1 MESNKECRFRGIIN
15 TYGMKRIFPNFVTY
29 VKRVFDNRQKLFWL
43 FSKALV
49 TIVKNFQ
56 NFVSLCVNIF
66 SYACGI
72 LLIFYRKAR

>member
-1 MESNKECRFRGIIN
+1 MESNKVCRFRGIIN
-15 TYGMKRIFPNFVTY
+15 TYGMKTY
-29 VKRVFDNRQKLFWL
+29 LPKLCYIREKGF
-43 FSKALV
+43 V

-66 SYACGI
+66 CYACGI